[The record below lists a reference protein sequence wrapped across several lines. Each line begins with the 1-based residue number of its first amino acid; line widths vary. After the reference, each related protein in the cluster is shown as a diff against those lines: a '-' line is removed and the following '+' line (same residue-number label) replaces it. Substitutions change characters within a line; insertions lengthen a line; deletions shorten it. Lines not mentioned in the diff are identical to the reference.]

1 MVKQVA
7 ESHHCMAV
15 VIFEWDLSRVLG
27 AVDILSHQEVRSE
40 HGAEDRGGGGEDKMK
55 GEAALD
61 LQSSV

>member
-40 HGAEDRGGGGEDKMK
+40 HGAEDRGGGGED
-55 GEAALD
+55 GR
-61 LQSSV
+61 